1 MKQDKTMKK
10 KYQRPEIFIHE
21 LDTESVMGTTL
32 SMPKDPDDDTPE
44 QLSKEFL
51 NDDGSEGDGDAWN

>member
-32 SMPKDPDDDTPE
+32 SIPKDNSGSTNE
-44 QLSKEFL
+44 QLSKKFV

>member
-21 LDTESVMGTTL
+21 LDTESVMQVTVSVPTSSGQTT
-32 SMPKDPDDDTPE
+32 DE
-44 QLSKEFL
+44 QLSKKFL